1 MDPILLDFLTYV
13 FFFWLGWNCREL
25 RAYMWLRKNGSFVE
39 EEEEKDV
46 NQVQI
51 IVDIKD
57 DMIFIYERDTLQYLA
72 HGKDH
77 EVIEKM
83 LIEKFP
89 GKTFAA
95 SPQDLLKLSK

>member
-1 MDPILLDFLTYV
+1 MDPILLVFLTHV

-25 RAYMWLRKNGSFVE
+25 RAYLWLRKNVSYVE
-39 EEEEKDV
+39 EEEEKDSS
-46 NQVQI
+46 QVQI

-57 DMIFIYERDTLQYLA
+57 DMIFIYERDTLRYLA

-77 EVIEKM
+77 EGIEKM
-83 LIEKFP
+83 LMEKFP

-95 SPQDLLKLSK
+95 SAQDLLKLSK

>member
-1 MDPILLDFLTYV
+1 MDTILIEVLTYI

-25 RAYMWLRKNGSFVE
+25 RAYLWLRKNVSPI
-39 EEEEKDV
+39 EEEKDI

-51 IVDIKD
+51 IVDVKD
-57 DMIFIYERDTLQYLA
+57 DLIFIYERDTLQYLA

-83 LIEKFP
+83 LMEKFP

-95 SPQDLLKLSK
+95 SAQDLLKLSK

>member
-1 MDPILLDFLTYV
+1 MDPIFLDFLTYG

-25 RAYMWLRKNGSFVE
+25 RAYLWLRKNVSYE
-39 EEEEKDV
+39 EEEEKDFSR
-46 NQVQI
+46 VQI

-72 HGKDH
+72 HCKDH

-83 LIEKFP
+83 LVEKFP
-89 GKTFAA
+89 DKTFAA